1 MKTALL
7 LALALIQAPFEADIQ
22 RFEAADAKNPPT
34 PGGVVF
40 VGSSSIVGWRTL
52 ATDFPGV
59 NVINRGFG
67 GSEIADSVRYAKR
80 IVTPYKPAMV
90 VMFAGSNDIS
100 AGKTPEKVAGD
111 FREFVRVVRGE
122 LPKARIAYISISPA
136 PSRWEKI
143 EPIKEANR
151 LIREFCNSQD
161 GLAFVDVFSLMLDAK
176 GGPRPELF
184 KNDQLHMNPQGYV
197 IWRRALAPL
206 LPWSP

>member
-1 MKTALL
+1 MKIALL

-22 RFEAADAKNPPT
+22 RFEASDAKNPPK

-67 GSEIADSVRYAKR
+67 GSEVADSVRYAKR
-80 IVTPYKPAMV
+80 IVTPYKPSMV

-100 AGKTPEKVAGD
+100 AGKTPEKVVAD
-111 FREFVRVVRGE
+111 FQEFVRIVRGE
-122 LPKARIAYISISPA
+122 LPRVRMAYISISPA
-136 PSRWEKI
+136 PSRWGKI
-143 EPIKEANR
+143 EQIKEANR

-184 KNDQLHMNPQGYV
+184 RADQLHMSPQGYA
-197 IWRRALAPL
+197 IWRRAVAPL